1 MGQLLQHV
9 LVLTE
14 EQRSSSWSFH
24 TGKILNKKLNST
36 VYILLLLDTND
47 HISLHIVLLFE
58 VNYHEGSKK
67 ENVTSF
73 STSSRS

>member
-24 TGKILNKKLNST
+24 TGKILNKKSNST

-67 ENVTSF
+67 ENVDIF
-73 STSSRS
+73 FYII